1 MALGLTTM
9 LGAKEMKRHH
19 FATLSLLSCLF
30 VASLATTNANAEP
43 PIVAQIRIEGNQRVE
58 KDAILI
64 HIEQEAGQPFDQGVV
79 NWDIRKIFE
88 LGFFSSVSAHLVTIK
103 GQPVLV
109 YTVRELPQVIEVRL
123 EGMKALSP
131 TDPRVVQAIKLHD
144 GFFLDPIAVRDS
156 IESLK
161 RLYKDAGFI
170 NDQVTFAPVARP
182 NNTAIA
188 TFKVTETPSQ

>member
-1 MALGLTTM
+1 M
-9 LGAKEMKRHH
+9 
-19 FATLSLLSCLF
+19 
-30 VASLATTNANAEP
+30 
-43 PIVAQIRIEGNQRVE
+43 AQIRIEGNQRVE

-188 TFKVTETPSQ
+188 KFKVTETPSQ